1 VAADGG
7 VPWGAWGGV
16 PWDVWGGVAWGV
28 WGGVAW
34 GVSRGRRRG
43 RRRRLRRRS
52 AAATSWSR
60 LRRSTQSRCLR
71 LPPSALLKPRRKC
84 GTSAEV
90 RQQRCVSRYGTSAE
104 VRRQRCVSRCW
115 TSAEVRQQRCV
126 SRYGTSADVRR
137 QRCVSKCG
145 ASRWTRSLIWQASAS
160 YGKCLIW
167 QVPHMASASYAG
179 DRSHVTDRRAPR
191 SQVNST
197 QVTSRTAGLVG
208 RRLVRC
214 AAKEADDTEGT
225 QRLLNRRHRA
235 GLLSRRKG
243 LGRGDLVRG
252 GVHGRVRGRVWMVRW
267 TIGCEW

>member
-1 VAADGG
+1 MGCVGWGRMGGMGWGRMGCEPWPPTRKKAKIATEISSRHVMVTPPTQHAIEMPAPAAECAAQAEAQMRD
-7 VPWGAWGGV
+7 
-16 PWDVWGGVAWGV
+16 
-28 WGGVAW
+28 
-34 GVSRGRRRG
+34 VSRG
-43 RRRRLRRRS
+43 
-52 AAATSWSR
+52 A
-60 LRRSTQSRCLR
+60 
-71 LPPSALLKPRRKC
+71 
-84 GTSAEV
+84 SAEV
-90 RQQRCVSRYGTSAE
+90 RQQIRDVSRGA
-104 VRRQRCVSRCW
+104 
-115 TSAEVRQQRCV
+115 SAEVRQQVRCQQV
-126 SRYGTSADVRR
+126 DT
-137 QRCVSKCG
+137 
-145 ASRWTRSLIWQASAS
+145 LPHMASAS

-167 QVPHMASASYAG
+167 QVPHMAG

-252 GVHGRVRGRVWMVRW
+252 GVNGRVRGRVWMVRW